1 MRDLRDALRRLDQIG
16 SLAVVQREV
25 DRSWEVTAVLDR
37 LEREHRFPAV
47 LFSSVRGFP
56 GWSIVGNVF
65 ASRPAIAALLDV
77 PVGRLTREIA
87 SRLERPVDPVVVDD
101 GPVHEHVLV
110 GDDATL
116 DALPIPTHHERD
128 AGPYLSFGVA
138 ICKDPETGARNV
150 GVYRFM
156 RRGPRE
162 LVPSLTSISNIADI
176 FGRQEAKGRPL
187 DVAIVPGVTPLLGLA
202 ASYRAPLG
210 TDEVALAGALAGEP
224 LELVPAR
231 TIDVEVPAS
240 AELVVEA
247 RIRPGERYPEAP
259 FADMSRSYSRQKR
272 GPLVE
277 VSAIT
282 HRGGPILQL
291 AFSGHPDATNMAAI
305 CHEVAIWRAVQQST
319 SCVTGVHVPA
329 SGYGFHCY
337 LAVRKVPTVE
347 GRERGEHRNAM
358 LAAVGAVPQIKL
370 VVTVDD
376 DVDIYDDTAVIGA
389 LARRFQAVDPMTR
402 EQRLLVLPGVKGA
415 SYDPSS
421 FHREYPSSK
430 LLVDCTLSSELGDEQ
445 RASFEEARCHGSD
458 QIDLGDYLDV
468 DAGAADAAGAS
479 EPRS

>member
-1 MRDLRDALRRLDQIG
+1 MPSMPVRDLRDALRRLKEAG
-16 SLAVVQREV
+16 GLRVVDREV

-37 LEREHRFPAV
+37 LELEHRFPAV
-47 LFSSVRGFP
+47 LFRSVKGFP
-56 GWSIVGNVF
+56 GWSIAGNLF
-65 ASRPAIAALLDV
+65 ASRQAVATMLDA
-77 PVGRLTREIA
+77 PPERLTGEIVR
-87 SRLERPVDPVVVDD
+87 RLDRPIDPVLVGD
-101 GPVHEHVLV
+101 GPVHERVLE

-128 AGPYLSFGVA
+128 AGPYLSLGVT

-150 GVYRFM
+150 GVYRYM
-156 RRGPRE
+156 QRGPRE

-187 DVAIVPGVTPLLGLA
+187 DIAIVPGVSPLLALA
-202 ASYRAPLG
+202 ASYKAPAG
-210 TDEVALAGALAGEP
+210 VDETALAGALAGEP
-224 LELVPAR
+224 LELVKAR
-231 TIDVEVPAS
+231 TVDVEVPAS
-240 AELVVEA
+240 AELVIEA
-247 RIRPGERYPEAP
+247 KIRPGARYPEAP

-277 VSAIT
+277 VQAIT
-282 HRGGPILQL
+282 HRSDPILQL

-305 CHEVAIWRAVQQST
+305 CHEVAIWRAVGQAS

-337 LAVRKVPTVE
+337 LAVRKVPTIE
-347 GRERGEHRNAM
+347 GGERGEQRNAM

-370 VVTVDD
+370 VVAVDD

-389 LARRFQAVDPMTR
+389 LARRFQAVDPMSG

-430 LLVDCTLSSELGDEQ
+430 LLVDCTLRSDLSEQQ
-445 RASFEEARCHGSD
+445 RASFEEARTRGTEA
-458 QIDLGDYLDV
+458 IDLGDYFRD
-468 DAGAADAAGAS
+468 DPA
-479 EPRS
+479 R